1 LCPIRTASLH
11 SVGCYLL
18 IMEPFLFGER
28 GAYIVDKD
36 NDKRNLA
43 RRCPGKV
50 GRLAHWACHTEKQV
64 SG

>member
-1 LCPIRTASLH
+1 
-11 SVGCYLL
+11 
-18 IMEPFLFGER
+18 MEPFLFGER